1 MCSRKV
7 RRSSGSSRT
16 ICSPPASSACRGLVR
31 VENGLPVLEDGRV
44 VEAANVIWCTGFEPD
59 FSWIEVPVFGE
70 DGEPVHHRGEAH
82 ESGLYFLGLDFLF
95 AFTSENVGGV
105 GSDAAHVAKRI
116 ASAR

>member
-1 MCSRKV
+1 MLAEGAPLIRVKPNHLLAAGV
-7 RRSSGSSRT
+7 ERVPRT
-16 ICSPPASSACRGLVR
+16 VR

-44 VEAANVIWCTGFEPD
+44 VEAANVIWCTGFKPD
-59 FSWIEVPVFGE
+59 FSWIDVPVFGE
-70 DGEPVHHRGEAH
+70 DGEPVHHRGEAC

-116 ASAR
+116 ASER